1 MGDFCSGQQEKW
13 RLSLQSASK
22 VRGKEVPIDPYK
34 SHISPAP
41 VVFCNCYVF
50 WTEWGGGNGL
60 WLSECCCQGWR
71 LGRDMVCMR
80 ARVCVCVCVCAR
92 ACARARVVVFPFWA
106 PAVRMRD

>member
-22 VRGKEVPIDPYK
+22 VRGKEVSIDPYK
-34 SHISPAP
+34 PQISPAP

-80 ARVCVCVCVCAR
+80 ARVCVCVC
-92 ACARARVVVFPFWA
+92 ARVVVFPFWA
-106 PAVRMRD
+106 PAVRNEGLNSLSQGE